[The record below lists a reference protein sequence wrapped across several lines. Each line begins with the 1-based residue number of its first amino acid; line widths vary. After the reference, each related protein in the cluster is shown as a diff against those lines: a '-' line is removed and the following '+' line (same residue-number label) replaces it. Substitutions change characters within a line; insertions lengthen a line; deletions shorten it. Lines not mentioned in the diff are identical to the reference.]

1 MRTAL
6 AKRINAS
13 GLWASY
19 GDASEP
25 LGYGP
30 RGWRTCAE
38 KNWENNVRLARKDGT
53 TDHHEDPS
61 KGEEWMGEH
70 PEIVLIDAIFGY
82 HVSSGASHHAGGV
95 MPKELRLSP
104 QDLRALAGRSP
115 STVHLRLKIEKQGS
129 LLEEW
134 LEAAPLDEPYRNH
147 VVDALE
153 QNKELLRFLQS
164 DKKEN

>member
-1 MRTAL
+1 
-6 AKRINAS
+6 
-13 GLWASY
+13 
-19 GDASEP
+19 
-25 LGYGP
+25 
-30 RGWRTCAE
+30 
-38 KNWENNVRLARKDGT
+38 
-53 TDHHEDPS
+53 
-61 KGEEWMGEH
+61 MGEH